1 MEVVLGGTGA
11 FIDEIASLLSVPTE
25 KFEDLAKNGK
35 SVFDISGR
43 CRSFCKD

>member
-1 MEVVLGGTGA
+1 MEVVQVGTGA

-43 CRSFCKD
+43 CRSLCEN